1 MKIRIVQVKNDHTHR
16 HNVCL
21 FHIGNMAKKQGEF
34 YIHPLI
40 IQCHANV
47 IFSRKKNNTPSFW
60 HAVFFFWKKMIIF
73 WPKRKFE
80 HYREE
85 MWFWQFVVRNGYFR
99 STFFCNE
106 SLKSEIL
113 VGLKFINIKHNHI
126 KCSKYCN
133 AFCFSFVMYAVFTTV
148 INKPTCVN
156 SLPSL

>member
-1 MKIRIVQVKNDHTHR
+1 MHVKNNHTHR

-21 FHIGNMAKKQGEF
+21 FHIGNMTKKQGEF

-47 IFSRKKNNTPSFW
+47 IFSRKKNNTHSFW
-60 HAVFFFWKKMIIF
+60 HAVFFFLEKMIIF
-73 WPKRKFE
+73 CPNGNLSIIGRKCGSDNLLSATDISG
-80 HYREE
+80 
-85 MWFWQFVVRNGYFR
+85 VP
-99 STFFCNE
+99 FFCNE
-106 SLKSEIL
+106 SLKREIL